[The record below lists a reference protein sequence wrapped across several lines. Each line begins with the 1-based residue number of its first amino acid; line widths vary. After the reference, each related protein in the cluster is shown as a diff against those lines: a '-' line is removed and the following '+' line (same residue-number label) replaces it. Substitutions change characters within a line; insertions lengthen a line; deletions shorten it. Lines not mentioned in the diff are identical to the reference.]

1 MKRSHLLSLAYLA
14 FGVVTF
20 VEASADVQNSTIS
33 LSLPGTSLSTLL
45 LLGASI
51 IMVAIAVGTLARP
64 EWFSR
69 ETITFGHLLTIWAG
83 VLLMTVGVFLEF
95 TAAIL

>member
-14 FGVVTF
+14 FGAVTF
-20 VEASADVQNSTIS
+20 VEAIADVQNSTVSI
-33 LSLPGTSLSTLL
+33 SLPGTSFSTLL

-51 IMVAIAVGTLARP
+51 LMVAIAIGTLVRP
-64 EWFSR
+64 EWFRR

-83 VLLMTVGVFLEF
+83 VLLMTVGVFLKF
-95 TAAIL
+95 TVAIL